1 MEPLPEVTDPRVI
14 DGRKIA
20 QGIEAQVKGEVEK
33 FVEERRTRPALATI
47 LVGEHPPSKL
57 YVKLKHWACK
67 RVGIISED
75 HKFPAEATQEEI
87 IGLIETLNSRPE
99 IHGILVQLPLPR
111 HIDEREVM
119 MRIAPAKD
127 VDGFNPLNMGKMLIG
142 REGFVP
148 CTPEGIVRALEEFNI
163 DPQGKEVVVVGH
175 SNVVGKPAAMMLLN
189 RNATI
194 KVCHIYT
201 KDLKSHTK
209 EADILIVATGVRG
222 LIKADMVKEGAVVFD
237 VGITWMDDKVYGDVD
252 FDDVLPKVK
261 LISPVPGGVG
271 PMTIA
276 ILMEHTLA
284 AARMQMPS
292 MSINPSSSDSNQ
304 YPYR

>member
-20 QGIEAQVKGEVEK
+20 QDIEAEVKKGVEG
-33 FVEERRTRPALATI
+33 FVKEHGIKPALATI

-67 RVGIISED
+67 RVGIASED
-75 HKFPAEATQEEI
+75 HKFPAQVRQEEI
-87 IGLIETLNSRPE
+87 IDLIDTLNKRPE
-99 IHGILVQLPLPR
+99 IHGILVQLPLPK
-111 HIDEREVM
+111 HIDERTIM
-119 MRIAPAKD
+119 MRIAPEKD

-142 REGFVP
+142 REGFLP
-148 CTPEGIVRALEEFNI
+148 CTPKGIIRALEEFKI

-175 SNVVGKPAAMMLLN
+175 SNVVGKPAAIMLLN
-189 RNATI
+189 RNATV
-194 KVCHIYT
+194 KVCHVYT
-201 KDLKSHTK
+201 KDLKSHTR

-222 LIKADMVKEGAVVFD
+222 LIKADMVKEGAIVFD
-237 VGITWMDDKVYGDVD
+237 VGITWQDERVYGDVD

-276 ILMEHTLA
+276 ILMEHTLMA
-284 AARMQMPS
+284 AKMQMS
-292 MSINPSSSDSNQ
+292 
-304 YPYR
+304 

>member
-1 MEPLPEVTDPRVI
+1 MQELPEVTDPRVI

-20 QGIEAQVKGEVEK
+20 QGIEAKVKKEVEE
-33 FVEERRTRPALATI
+33 FVKERGVKPALATI

-67 RVGIISED
+67 RVGILSED
-75 HKFPAEATQEEI
+75 HKFPQETKQEEI
-87 IGLIETLNSRPE
+87 IRLIETLNSRKE
-99 IHGILVQLPLPR
+99 IHGILVQLPLPK
-111 HIDEREVM
+111 HIDERDVM
-119 MRIAPAKD
+119 TCISPEKD
-127 VDGFNPLNMGKMLIG
+127 VDGFNPLNMGKMFIG

-148 CTPEGIVRALEEFNI
+148 CTPKGIIRALEEFNI

-175 SNVVGKPAAMMLLN
+175 SNVVGKPAAVMLLN
-189 RNATI
+189 RNATV
-194 KVCHIYT
+194 KVCHVFT
-201 KDLKSHTK
+201 KALKSHTK

-222 LIKADMVKEGAVVFD
+222 LIKADMVKEGAIVFD
-237 VGITWMDDKVYGDVD
+237 VGITWQDERVYGDVD

-276 ILMEHTLA
+276 ILMEHTLLA
-284 AARMQMPS
+284 AKIQT
-292 MSINPSSSDSNQ
+292 Q
-304 YPYR
+304 K

>member
-20 QGIEAQVKGEVEK
+20 QGIEAGVKKDIEK
-33 FVEERRTRPALATI
+33 FVKETGIKPALATI

-67 RVGIISED
+67 RVGIASED
-75 HKFPAEATQEEI
+75 HKFQAETEQEEI
-87 IGLIETLNSRPE
+87 IRLIEMLNSRPE
-99 IHGILVQLPLPR
+99 IHGILVQLPLPK

-119 MRIAPAKD
+119 MRISPEKD

-148 CTPEGIVRALEEFNI
+148 CTPKGIVRALDEFNI

-175 SNVVGKPAAMMLLN
+175 SNVVGKPAAVMLLN
-189 RNATI
+189 RNATVRI
-194 KVCHIYT
+194 CHIFT
-201 KDLKSHTK
+201 KDLMSQTIK
-209 EADILIVATGVRG
+209 ADILIVATGVRG
-222 LIKADMVKEGAVVFD
+222 LIKADHVKQGAIVFD
-237 VGITWMDDKVYGDVD
+237 VGITWQDEKVYGDVD

-276 ILMEHTLA
+276 ILMEHTLMA
-284 AARMQMPS
+284 AKMQVPG
-292 MSINPSSSDSNQ
+292 
-304 YPYR
+304 

>member
-20 QGIEAQVKGEVEK
+20 QGIEAGVKKDVEQ
-33 FVEERRTRPALATI
+33 FVKETGIKPALATI

-67 RVGIISED
+67 RVGITSED
-75 HKFPAEATQEEI
+75 HKFPAETGQEEI
-87 IGLIETLNSRPE
+87 IRLIETLNSRLE
-99 IHGILVQLPLPR
+99 IHGILVQLPLPK

-119 MRIAPAKD
+119 MRISPEKD

-142 REGFVP
+142 REDFVP
-148 CTPEGIVRALEEFNI
+148 CTPKGIIRALEEFNI

-175 SNVVGKPAAMMLLN
+175 SNVVGKPAAVMLLN
-189 RNATI
+189 RNATVRI
-194 KVCHIYT
+194 CHIFT
-201 KDLKSHTK
+201 KDLMSQTIK
-209 EADILIVATGVRG
+209 ADILIVATGVRG
-222 LIKADMVKEGAVVFD
+222 LIKADHVKQGAIVFD
-237 VGITWMDDKVYGDVD
+237 VGITWQDEKVYGDVD

-276 ILMEHTLA
+276 ILMEHTLMA
-284 AARMQMPS
+284 AKMQVPG
-292 MSINPSSSDSNQ
+292 
-304 YPYR
+304 

>member
-1 MEPLPEVTDPRVI
+1 MSIMEPLPEVTDPRVI

-20 QGIEAQVKGEVEK
+20 QSIEAQVKKEVEI
-33 FVEERRTRPALATI
+33 FVSEHGIKPALATI

-67 RVGIISED
+67 RVGILSQD
-75 HKFPAEATQEEI
+75 HKFPQETKEEEI
-87 IGLIETLNSRPE
+87 IKLIENLNNRPE

-111 HIDEREVM
+111 HIDERTVM
-119 MRIAPAKD
+119 MKIAPEKD

-148 CTPEGIVRALEEFNI
+148 CTPKGIIRALEEHNI
-163 DPQGKEVVVVGH
+163 NPEGLEVVVVGH

-189 RNATI
+189 RNATVKI
-194 KVCHIYT
+194 CHVFT
-201 KDLKSHTK
+201 KDLVSQTR

-222 LIKADMVKEGAVVFD
+222 LIKADMVKDGAIVFD
-237 VGITWMDDKVYGDVD
+237 VGITWQDEKVYGDVD
-252 FDDVLPKVK
+252 FEDVLPKVK

-276 ILMEHTLA
+276 ILMEHTLQA
-284 AARMQMPS
+284 AKLQN
-292 MSINPSSSDSNQ
+292 I
-304 YPYR
+304 

>member
-1 MEPLPEVTDPRVI
+1 MQELPEVTDPRVI

-20 QGIEAQVKGEVEK
+20 QGIEAEVKKEVDA
-33 FVEERRTRPALATI
+33 FVKRRSIRPALATI
-47 LVGEHPPSKL
+47 LAGEHPPSKL

-67 RVGIISED
+67 RVGIVSED
-75 HKFPAEATQEEI
+75 HKFPQETKQEEI
-87 IGLIETLNSRPE
+87 IGLIEVLNKRPE
-99 IHGILVQLPLPR
+99 IHGILVQLPLPK
-111 HIDEREVM
+111 HIDERAVM
-119 MRIAPAKD
+119 MRIAPVKD

-148 CTPEGIVRALEEFNI
+148 CTPKGIVRALSEFNI

-175 SNVVGKPAAMMLLN
+175 SNVVGKPAAIMLLN
-189 RNATI
+189 RNATVR
-194 KVCHIYT
+194 VCHVYT

-209 EADILIVATGVRG
+209 EADILIVAAGVRG
-222 LIKADMVKEGAVVFD
+222 LIKADMVKEGAIVFD
-237 VGITWMDDKVYGDVD
+237 VGITWQDERVYGDVD
-252 FDDVLPKVK
+252 FDDVLPRVK

-284 AARMQMPS
+284 AAKMQAGE
-292 MSINPSSSDSNQ
+292 
-304 YPYR
+304 

>member
-1 MEPLPEVTDPRVI
+1 MRAVPDSIRVKFMEPLPEVTDPRVI

-20 QGIEAQVKGEVEK
+20 QDIEAEVKKGVEG
-33 FVEERRTRPALATI
+33 FVKENGIKPALATI

-67 RVGIISED
+67 RVGIASED
-75 HKFPAEATQEEI
+75 HKFPAQASQEEI
-87 IGLIETLNSRPE
+87 IGLIDTLNKRPE
-99 IHGILVQLPLPR
+99 IHGILVQLPLPKN
-111 HIDEREVM
+111 IDERTVM
-119 MRIAPAKD
+119 MRIAPEKD

-148 CTPEGIVRALEEFNI
+148 CTPKGIVRALEEFKI

-175 SNVVGKPAAMMLLN
+175 SNVVGKPAAIMLLN

-194 KVCHIYT
+194 KICHIYT
-201 KDLKSHTK
+201 KDLKNHTK

-222 LIKADMVKEGAVVFD
+222 LIKADMVKEGAIVFD
-237 VGITWMDDKVYGDVD
+237 VGITWQDERVYGDVD

-276 ILMEHTLA
+276 ILMEHTLMA
-284 AARMQMPS
+284 AQMRML
-292 MSINPSSSDSNQ
+292 
-304 YPYR
+304 

>member
-1 MEPLPEVTDPRVI
+1 MEPLPEVTDLRVI

-20 QGIEAQVKGEVEK
+20 QGIEANVRKDVEK
-33 FVEERRTRPALATI
+33 FISETGIKPALATI

-75 HKFPAEATQEEI
+75 HKFPADTKQEEI
-87 IGLIETLNSRPE
+87 IGLIETLNARTE
-99 IHGILVQLPLPR
+99 IHGILVQLPLPK

-119 MRIAPAKD
+119 MCISPEKD
-127 VDGFNPLNMGKMLIG
+127 VDGFNPLNMGKMFIG

-148 CTPEGIVRALEEFNI
+148 CTPKGIVRALEEFNI

-175 SNVVGKPAAMMLLN
+175 SNVVGKPAAVMLLN
-189 RNATI
+189 RNATVKI
-194 KVCHIYT
+194 CHIFT
-201 KDLKSHTK
+201 KDLKSQTQ

-222 LIKADMVKEGAVVFD
+222 LIKADFVKQGAIVFD
-237 VGITWMDDKVYGDVD
+237 VGITWQDEKVYGDVD

-276 ILMEHTLA
+276 ILMEHTLTA
-284 AARMQMPS
+284 AKMQV
-292 MSINPSSSDSNQ
+292 
-304 YPYR
+304 RG

>member
-20 QGIEAQVKGEVEK
+20 QGIEAGVKNNVEK
-33 FVEERRTRPALATI
+33 FVSETGIKPALATI

-67 RVGIISED
+67 RVGIASED
-75 HKFPAEATQEEI
+75 HKFPADTNQEEI
-87 IGLIETLNSRPE
+87 IKLIETLNLRSD
-99 IHGILVQLPLPR
+99 IHGILVQLPLPK
-111 HIDEREVM
+111 HIDEKEVM
-119 MRIAPAKD
+119 MCISPEKD

-148 CTPEGIVRALEEFNI
+148 CTPKGIVLALEEFNI
-163 DPQGKEVVVVGH
+163 EIQGKEVVVVGH
-175 SNVVGKPAAMMLLN
+175 SNVVGKPAAVMLLN
-189 RNATI
+189 RNATVRI
-194 KVCHIYT
+194 CHIFT
-201 KDLKSHTK
+201 KDLKSHTR

-222 LIKADMVKEGAVVFD
+222 LIKADHVKQGAIVFD
-237 VGITWMDDKVYGDVD
+237 VGITWQDERVYGDVD

-276 ILMEHTLA
+276 ILMEHTLMA
-284 AARMQMPS
+284 AKIQVHG
-292 MSINPSSSDSNQ
+292 
-304 YPYR
+304 

>member
-1 MEPLPEVTDPRVI
+1 MQELPLVTDPRII

-20 QGIEAQVKGEVEK
+20 QRIEAEVKKEVEK
-33 FVEERRTRPALATI
+33 FIQERGIKPALATI

-67 RVGIISED
+67 RVGILSED
-75 HKFPAEATQEEI
+75 HKFPENTGLEEI
-87 IGLIETLNSRPE
+87 VELIETLNSRKE
-99 IHGILVQLPLPR
+99 IHGILVQLPLPK

-119 MRIAPAKD
+119 MRIAPEKD
-127 VDGFNPLNMGKMLIG
+127 VDGFNPINMGKMLIG

-148 CTPEGIVRALEEFNI
+148 CTPKGIVKALSEFNI

-175 SNVVGKPAAMMLLN
+175 SNVVGKPAAIMLLN
-189 RNATI
+189 RNATV
-194 KVCHIYT
+194 KVCHVFT
-201 KDLKSHTK
+201 KDLKSHTR
-209 EADILIVATGVRG
+209 EADILVVATGVRG
-222 LIKADMVKEGAVVFD
+222 LIKADMVKQGAIVFD
-237 VGITWMDDKVYGDVD
+237 VGITWQDDRVYGDVD

-276 ILMEHTLA
+276 ILMEHTLSA
-284 AARMQMPS
+284 AKMQT
-292 MSINPSSSDSNQ
+292 
-304 YPYR
+304 

>member
-20 QGIEAQVKGEVEK
+20 QSIEAGVKNDVEK
-33 FVEERRTRPALATI
+33 FVSKTGIKPALATI

-67 RVGIISED
+67 RVGIASED
-75 HKFPAEATQEEI
+75 HKFPAEAKQEEI
-87 IGLIETLNSRPE
+87 IKLIETLNWRSD
-99 IHGILVQLPLPR
+99 IHGILVQLPLPK

-119 MRIAPAKD
+119 MRISPEKD

-148 CTPEGIVRALEEFNI
+148 CTPKGIILALEEFNI

-175 SNVVGKPAAMMLLN
+175 SNVVGKPVAMMLLN
-189 RNATI
+189 RNATVSI
-194 KVCHIYT
+194 CHVFT
-201 KDLKSHTK
+201 KDLKSHTR

-222 LIKADMVKEGAVVFD
+222 LIKADHVKQGAIVFD
-237 VGITWMDDKVYGDVD
+237 VGITWQNERVYGDVD

-276 ILMEHTLA
+276 ILMEHTLM
-284 AARMQMPS
+284 AARMQVH
-292 MSINPSSSDSNQ
+292 
-304 YPYR
+304 

>member
-20 QGIEAQVKGEVEK
+20 QDIEAEVKKGVEGFIK
-33 FVEERRTRPALATI
+33 EHGIKPALATI

-67 RVGIISED
+67 RVGIASED
-75 HKFPAEATQEEI
+75 HKFPAQVGQEEI
-87 IGLIETLNSRPE
+87 IGLIDTLNKRPE
-99 IHGILVQLPLPR
+99 IHGILVQLPLPK
-111 HIDEREVM
+111 HIDERTIM
-119 MRIAPAKD
+119 MRISPEKD

-148 CTPEGIVRALEEFNI
+148 CTPKGIVRALEEFKI
-163 DPQGKEVVVVGH
+163 DLQGKEVVVVGH

-189 RNATI
+189 RNATVKI
-194 KVCHIYT
+194 CHIYT

-222 LIKADMVKEGAVVFD
+222 LIKADMVKEGAIVFD
-237 VGITWMDDKVYGDVD
+237 VGITWQDERVYGDVD
-252 FDDVLPKVK
+252 FDDVLEKVK

-276 ILMEHTLA
+276 ILMEHTLMA
-284 AARMQMPS
+284 AQMQIS
-292 MSINPSSSDSNQ
+292 
-304 YPYR
+304 

>member
-20 QGIEAQVKGEVEK
+20 QAIEAGVKNDVEK
-33 FVEERRTRPALATI
+33 FVSKTGIKPALATI

-67 RVGIISED
+67 RVGIASED
-75 HKFPAEATQEEI
+75 HKFPAEAKQEEI
-87 IGLIETLNSRPE
+87 IKLIETLNWRSD
-99 IHGILVQLPLPR
+99 IHGILVQLPLPK

-119 MRIAPAKD
+119 MRISPEKD

-148 CTPEGIVRALEEFNI
+148 CTPKGIVLALEKFNI
-163 DPQGKEVVVVGH
+163 DIKGKEVVVVGH
-175 SNVVGKPAAMMLLN
+175 SNVVGKPVAMMLLN
-189 RNATI
+189 RNATVSI
-194 KVCHIYT
+194 CHVFT
-201 KDLKSHTK
+201 KDLESHTRN
-209 EADILIVATGVRG
+209 ADILIVATGVRG
-222 LIKADMVKEGAVVFD
+222 LIKADHVKQGAIVFD
-237 VGITWMDDKVYGDVD
+237 VGITWQDEKVYGDVD
-252 FDDVLPKVK
+252 FDGVLPKVK

-276 ILMEHTLA
+276 ILMEHTLI
-284 AARMQMPS
+284 AARMQVH
-292 MSINPSSSDSNQ
+292 
-304 YPYR
+304 

>member
-14 DGRKIA
+14 DGKKIA
-20 QGIEAQVKGEVEK
+20 QGIEARVKKEVEK
-33 FVEERRTRPALATI
+33 FVSERGIKPALATI

-67 RVGIISED
+67 RVGIASED
-75 HKFPAEATQEEI
+75 HKFPAEAKQEEI
-87 IGLIETLNSRPE
+87 IKLIETLNWRSD
-99 IHGILVQLPLPR
+99 IHGILVQLPLPK

-119 MRIAPAKD
+119 MRISPEKD

-148 CTPEGIVRALEEFNI
+148 CTPKGIILALEEFNI

-175 SNVVGKPAAMMLLN
+175 SNVVGKPAAVMLLN
-189 RNATI
+189 RNATVRI
-194 KVCHIYT
+194 CHIFT
-201 KDLKSHTK
+201 KDLKSHTR

-222 LIKADMVKEGAVVFD
+222 LIKADFVKQGAIVFD
-237 VGITWMDDKVYGDVD
+237 VGITWQDEKVYGDVD

-276 ILMEHTLA
+276 ILMEHT
-284 AARMQMPS
+284 
-292 MSINPSSSDSNQ
+292 
-304 YPYR
+304 